1 MCSRV
6 TCSKCG
12 KPTFAGCGMHVES
25 VLGNVPRDQRC
36 KCREEAASDAG
47 GRGKGEA
54 RGASGAAPSWFERF
68 LTKPG

>member
-36 KCREEAASDAG
+36 KCREEAAS
-47 GRGKGEA
+47 GRGKGD
-54 RGASGAAPSWFERF
+54 AAGVEKGVPSWFERF
-68 LTKPG
+68 LTKPT